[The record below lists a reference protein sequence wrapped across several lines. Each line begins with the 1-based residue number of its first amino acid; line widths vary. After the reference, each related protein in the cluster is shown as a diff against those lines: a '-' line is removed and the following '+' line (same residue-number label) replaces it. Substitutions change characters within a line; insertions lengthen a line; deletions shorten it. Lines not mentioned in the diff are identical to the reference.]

1 MVHSLSLSLPPS
13 LRSASLSC
21 AQSSGSA
28 SVTCSNEYINP
39 LSLEGDFI
47 DEGDEEGGD
56 PTVGMGTG
64 RRKKRSTVKRT
75 LRNKRQEIPIE
86 QGLSE
91 NITLVS
97 SLKMWWLWCY
107 SSSFSFLRVAYHQNL
122 MLWSTVST
130 SDVISLDLLVPVVY
144 KWTSTLAWM
153 RDSFQWDNIK
163 FNLSLTYRQY
173 FCRQTTIITS

>member
-1 MVHSLSLSLPPS
+1 M
-13 LRSASLSC
+13 
-21 AQSSGSA
+21 
-28 SVTCSNEYINP
+28 TCSNEYINP

-75 LRNKRQEIPIE
+75 LRNKRQEIPTE

-97 SLKMWWLWCY
+97 SLKMW
-107 SSSFSFLRVAYHQNL
+107 
-122 MLWSTVST
+122 
-130 SDVISLDLLVPVVY
+130 
-144 KWTSTLAWM
+144 
-153 RDSFQWDNIK
+153 
-163 FNLSLTYRQY
+163 
-173 FCRQTTIITS
+173 